1 LLLQVLGAT
10 LVLIDLIADVVHVRL
25 RGVDVLVVDVVL
37 RRLLPQVLL
46 TATQSGVSPRAV
58 KVAVAVIATGFI

>member
-1 LLLQVLGAT
+1 
-10 LVLIDLIADVVHVRL
+10 
-25 RGVDVLVVDVVL
+25 VVL

-58 KVAVAVIATGFI
+58 KVAVAVIATGFIYCGGWRVPGGG